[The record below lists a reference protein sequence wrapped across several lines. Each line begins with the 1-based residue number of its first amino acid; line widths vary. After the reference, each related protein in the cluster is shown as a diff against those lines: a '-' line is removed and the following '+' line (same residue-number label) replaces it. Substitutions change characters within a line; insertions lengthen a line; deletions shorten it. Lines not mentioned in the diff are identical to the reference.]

1 MSRSLNPQK
10 DHQSRFELKTLLET
24 SQLLA
29 ESQNIDFVLNNL
41 LLITMGK
48 LMVSRAMVIIYH
60 PGTDTYRVSKSKGRN
75 CPPEGKH
82 LSFRFGD
89 QVREQSVIQYGI
101 DDFKLPDILEG
112 DNQCTLFNLRTSNN
126 HIGFLCLGSKAAKQ
140 PLSSREIEF
149 IESLSII
156 SSVAIANSRMFT
168 ELRQINRKLD
178 RKVYELNTLFDLS
191 KDFNIMVDRQEIV
204 RIFKFAMLGQML
216 IRNFFFILEQEGQR
230 EVVTTSGIHH
240 PPDSVDI
247 NKLFDLEQDLIEVDE
262 ELAGEIPF
270 LRKNNIQAVIGLHFQ
285 SEKIA
290 LVGMGARANGDPYSA
305 SDYNFLRS
313 LGNLALLSIQKTYLL
328 EERIEK
334 ERLEEELEIAKTIQ
348 KGLLPDPIPEYGQL
362 DIAARNISSSQVGG
376 DYFDILETPGK
387 QLLLA
392 IGDVTGK
399 GMPAAL
405 LMANLQAM
413 LHVLLPIDV
422 SLSEATGQVNDII
435 HQNTPPDKFITFFWG
450 LIDPQDLSFRFV
462 NAGHNPP
469 ICLKAG
475 SDTPAELQEGGLI
488 LGAMP
493 TLAPYREQTISLSP
507 GDVLVFYTDGVTE
520 AMNKGRTE
528 EFGEK
533 RLLKSIC
540 KHRDQPAAGI
550 EQAIIDDV
558 QLFASG
564 IQSDDIT
571 VMVVRVN

>member
-1 MSRSLNPQK
+1 
-10 DHQSRFELKTLLET
+10 
-24 SQLLA
+24 
-29 ESQNIDFVLNNL
+29 
-41 LLITMGK
+41 
-48 LMVSRAMVIIYH
+48 
-60 PGTDTYRVSKSKGRN
+60 
-75 CPPEGKH
+75 
-82 LSFRFGD
+82 
-89 QVREQSVIQYGI
+89 
-101 DDFKLPDILEG
+101 
-112 DNQCTLFNLRTSNN
+112 
-126 HIGFLCLGSKAAKQ
+126 
-140 PLSSREIEF
+140 
-149 IESLSII
+149 
-156 SSVAIANSRMFT
+156 
-168 ELRQINRKLD
+168 
-178 RKVYELNTLFDLS
+178 
-191 KDFNIMVDRQEIV
+191 
-204 RIFKFAMLGQML
+204 
-216 IRNFFFILEQEGQR
+216 
-230 EVVTTSGIHH
+230 
-240 PPDSVDI
+240 
-247 NKLFDLEQDLIEVDE
+247 
-262 ELAGEIPF
+262 
-270 LRKNNIQAVIGLHFQ
+270 
-285 SEKIA
+285 
-290 LVGMGARANGDPYSA
+290 
-305 SDYNFLRS
+305 
-313 LGNLALLSIQKTYLL
+313 
-328 EERIEK
+328 
-334 ERLEEELEIAKTIQ
+334 
-348 KGLLPDPIPEYGQL
+348 
-362 DIAARNISSSQVGG
+362 
-376 DYFDILETPGK
+376 
-387 QLLLA
+387 
-392 IGDVTGK
+392 
-399 GMPAAL
+399 AL